1 MADYWFMP
9 RFNERTQ
16 MQKTDG
22 SCSIQYIGRESIENK
37 LLASLSEDAK
47 VACIFTC
54 DELTLL
60 IDTFKQVRQPTA
72 AQKAMAHDLRTFR
85 EAAYGVSEGT

>member
-1 MADYWFMP
+1 
-9 RFNERTQ
+9 
-16 MQKTDG
+16 MQKSDG
-22 SCSIQYIGRESIENK
+22 SCSIEYVGRENIENK

-54 DELTLL
+54 GELTLL
-60 IDTFKQVRQPTA
+60 IDTFKQVRQPTD

-85 EAAYGVSEGT
+85 TAAYGVSEGT